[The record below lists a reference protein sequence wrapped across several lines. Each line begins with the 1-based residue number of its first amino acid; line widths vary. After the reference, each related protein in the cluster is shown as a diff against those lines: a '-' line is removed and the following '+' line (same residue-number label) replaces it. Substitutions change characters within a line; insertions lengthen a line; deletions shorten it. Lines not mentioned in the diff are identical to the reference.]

1 MEAEQGM
8 FARFLGWKT
17 PDGDPDPEPELGF
30 DFEDG
35 EAPEC
40 LHWKVGEVIEVFS
53 SEHSH
58 KNFPAFFWFN
68 REKICLRPTEYKFLP
83 SGPIN
88 LDDYL

>member
-1 MEAEQGM
+1 MEAKQGM

-17 PDGDPDPEPELGF
+17 FHGDPDPEPELGF
-30 DFEDG
+30 DYEDG

-53 SEHSH
+53 SEYPD
-58 KNFPAFFWFN
+58 KYFTAFFWLKS
-68 REKICLRPTEYKFLP
+68 EKTYLRPTEYELLP

>member
-30 DFEDG
+30 DYEEG

-40 LHWKVGEVIEVFS
+40 LHWKVGEVIEIFS
-53 SEHSH
+53 SNLPHSD
-58 KNFPAFFWFN
+58 FPTFFWL
-68 REKICLRPTEYKFLP
+68 KQGKTYLRPTEYELLP